1 MEFIMRYIID
11 RIEGD
16 IAVCEDEKRNMSEIK
31 LSDLPNGVKEGS
43 VINYENGEYTVDKRA
58 ESARRERIQNL
69 ENELFK

>member
-1 MEFIMRYIID
+1 MRYIID
-11 RIEGD
+11 RIEGG

-31 LSDLPNGVKEGS
+31 LSDLPKGVKEGS

-58 ESARRERIQNL
+58 ESVRRERIQNL